1 MDYLRKNMKIFKE
14 ILIKLN
20 NWKFIILVIFIICGA
35 FYWYEWRPSR
45 AYSYCDK
52 WAKDSVIED
61 YNNKVNGDLNKNYDY
76 AYKSCL
82 RNRGL

>member
-1 MDYLRKNMKIFKE
+1 MKKIKE

-20 NWKFIILVIFIICGA
+20 NWKFIILIIFIISFA
-35 FYWYEWRPSR
+35 FYWYELRPSR

-52 WAKDSVIED
+52 WARNLIIKDNDIKTTNYSKD
-61 YNNKVNGDLNKNYDY
+61 YDY

-82 RNRGL
+82 RRKGL